1 VNAVP
6 LEARATADETDELV
20 RLRRDFHRHP
30 ELGYQETRT
39 AGIVAER
46 MKELGYDVVER
57 VAETGVL
64 ATRGEGRPSLLLRA
78 DMDALP
84 IQEANDVEYKSRN
97 DGVMH
102 ACGHD
107 GHTAIALLAAGR
119 LARADFPGQVRF
131 AFQPAEEGGQG
142 ADRMIEEGL
151 LTGVDAA
158 IGLHLWNDV
167 PVGKVIVSPG
177 PMMAAADVF
186 TLDVHG
192 SGGHAAKPQ
201 VCVDPIV
208 AAADIVQRFQSIV
221 SRGVDPFEGAVVSVT
236 TMHGGSAFNVI
247 PDRVRMEG
255 TVRTFSAKTRA
266 EVHRRM
272 HEIVGDRGEL
282 EITGVTQALV
292 NDPGVSEIVREAAG
306 GIVGP
311 ENVIGRWQTMA
322 GEDFASV
329 LAAVPGCFF
338 GVGAQPTPPTGGHHN
353 PTFDI
358 DERAL
363 SLGLEIMTRAA
374 RLFLSRGAE

>member
-1 VNAVP
+1 
-6 LEARATADETDELV
+6 
-20 RLRRDFHRHP
+20 
-30 ELGYQETRT
+30 
-39 AGIVAER
+39 
-46 MKELGYDVVER
+46 
-57 VAETGVL
+57 
-64 ATRGEGRPSLLLRA
+64 
-78 DMDALP
+78 
-84 IQEANDVEYKSRN
+84 
-97 DGVMH
+97 
-102 ACGHD
+102 
-107 GHTAIALLAAGR
+107 
-119 LARADFPGQVRF
+119 VRF

-151 LTGVDAA
+151 LAGVDAA
-158 IGLHLWNDV
+158 IGLHLWNEV

-192 SGGHAAKPQ
+192 HGGHAAKPQ

-292 NDPGVSEIVREAAG
+292 NDPGVSEIVGEAAG